1 MRYRFLAGFN
11 IRKSLQELR
20 VGGDGYEIKEVNGE
34 YFLRH
39 GKGLLL
45 LTKQEFNTYFEPF
58 VDYGVEGDGKYEDP
72 QPLVKQQAPP
82 KPQPTKQDRLLVMEA
97 LSDKKPVK
105 PIVKEEEAPI
115 PPLREDG
122 EGQLLLF

>member
-1 MRYRFLAGFN
+1 MRYRFLAGMD
-11 IRKSLQELR
+11 IRKSLHELK
-20 VGGDGYEIKEVNGE
+20 VGGDGYEIKEVDGE
-34 YFLRH
+34 YFLRY

-58 VDYGVEGDGKYEDP
+58 IDYGVEGDGKYQDP
-72 QPLVKQQAPP
+72 EPLAKQPKA
-82 KPQPTKQDRLLVMEA
+82 KPKQDRLLVIEA

-105 PIVKEEEAPI
+105 PIVKEEPV